1 MQLFSRWQWF
11 LVAVLAGAL
20 GTSCGKAQVSSSTP
34 EPAGGSGGPAGGRGG
49 PAGGGG
55 GSAGGAAPG
64 TTGGG
69 PGFVLPDSGANAGA
83 NPDAAGAQTTCVNLQ
98 CQQRACPGGTTTSV
112 SGTVYAP
119 NGTLP
124 LYNVAVYVP
133 NAPLDPLVRGSS
145 CERCGTLASGK
156 PIASALSDHE
166 GKFKVGNVPA
176 GKDIPLVFQVGKWR
190 RKVIIPQVL
199 PCQENA
205 LADPQVTRLP
215 RNRGEG
221 DLPRVAITQGSCD
234 DLICLLPKLGIDLA
248 ETGVAGQDRPFTY
261 YDGSRLDLPGVTAA
275 VGLWRSF
282 EELQKYDMVIN
293 SCRCSEEQEAKG
305 PAAFAAVTRYLDAGG
320 RMFNTHFSY
329 DFLKFSP
336 DPLLSAAVV
345 TGMDRTMIGGP
356 AVIDTSFPK
365 GKALADWI
373 KFLDPSVVFGQI
385 PLRSIFGNL
394 TGANAQVWARDPA
407 KRPAFVTINTPVS
420 ARPDEQCG
428 RVVDL
433 DTHVTV
439 GDMQPMMQVFRRSL
453 AECDKT
459 LNKAEHVLAFMLFDL
474 AACIQEDT
482 KPPAPPPVID

>member
-1 MQLFSRWQWF
+1 MHLCSRWQWF
-11 LVAVLAGAL
+11 LVSLLAGAL
-20 GTSCGKAQVSSSTP
+20 GASCEKAQISSSTREP
-34 EPAGGSGGPAGGRGG
+34 AGGGGGPAGGSGGPA
-49 PAGGGG
+49 
-55 GSAGGAAPG
+55 SGAAPG
-64 TTGGG
+64 TTGGA
-69 PGFVLPDSGANAGA
+69 PGFAL
-83 NPDAAGAQTTCVNLQ
+83 PDAAANADAAAPQAPCVNLQ
-98 CQQRACPGGTTTSV
+98 CQQRACPGGATTSL

-190 RKVIIPQVL
+190 RKVIIPEVL
-199 PCQENA
+199 PCQDNA
-205 LADPQVTRLP
+205 LGDPQVTRLP
-215 RNRGEG
+215 RNRSEG
-221 DLPRVAITQGSCD
+221 DLPRVAITQGGCD
-234 DLICLLPKLGIDLA
+234 NLVCLLPKLGIDLA
-248 ETGVAGQDRPFTY
+248 ETGAAAQDRPFTY
-261 YDGSRLDLPGVTAA
+261 YSGGGSIAFPGITKDVT
-275 VGLWRSF
+275 LWRSL
-282 EELQKYDMVIN
+282 EELQQYDMVIN
-293 SCRCSEEQEAKG
+293 SCGCFELGEEKG
-305 PAAFAAVTRYLDAGG
+305 PAAFEAVTRYLDAGG

-345 TGMDRTMIGGP
+345 NDMARNQVGGP

-373 KFLDPSVVFGQI
+373 KFLDPSLVFGEI
-385 PLRSIFGNL
+385 PVGAIFGNL
-394 TGANAQVWARDPA
+394 TGANSQIWARGSNQV
-407 KRPAFVTINTPVS
+407 PAFVTINTPVS
-420 ARPDEQCG
+420 ASPDKQCG

-433 DTHVTV
+433 DTHVTHV
-439 GDMQPMMQVFRRSL
+439 AMPTRQMPPISAIRSL
-453 AECDKT
+453 DQCGTT
-459 LNKAEHVLAFMLFDL
+459 LSKAEHVLAFMLFDL

-482 KPPAPPPVID
+482 RPPAPPPVID